1 MVIRHHRLLKIEL
14 FHAVNG
20 NVEKITLNNNE
31 IIHIILDIEIIYYNF
46 EYSLEFYLFK
56 EVYIMA
62 QEQVGVLHEVGDLG
76 LGFQELT
83 EEEQKKLQQEKDKKE
98 KK

>member
-1 MVIRHHRLLKIEL
+1 ME
-14 FHAVNG
+14 
-20 NVEKITLNNNE
+20 
-31 IIHIILDIEIIYYNF
+31 
-46 EYSLEFYLFK
+46 
-56 EVYIMA
+56 

-83 EEEQKKLQQEKDKKE
+83 EEEQKKLQKEKDKKE

>member
-1 MVIRHHRLLKIEL
+1 M
-14 FHAVNG
+14 
-20 NVEKITLNNNE
+20 
-31 IIHIILDIEIIYYNF
+31 DIEIIYYNF

-62 QEQVGVLHEVGDLG
+62 EEQVGVLHEVGDLG
-76 LGFQELT
+76 LGFQELK
-83 EEEQKKLQQEKDKKE
+83 EEDQKKLQKEKDKKE

>member
-1 MVIRHHRLLKIEL
+1 
-14 FHAVNG
+14 
-20 NVEKITLNNNE
+20 
-31 IIHIILDIEIIYYNF
+31 
-46 EYSLEFYLFK
+46 
-56 EVYIMA
+56 MA

-83 EEEQKKLQQEKDKKE
+83 EEEQKKLQKEKGKKE

>member
-1 MVIRHHRLLKIEL
+1 
-14 FHAVNG
+14 
-20 NVEKITLNNNE
+20 
-31 IIHIILDIEIIYYNF
+31 
-46 EYSLEFYLFK
+46 
-56 EVYIMA
+56 MA

-83 EEEQKKLQQEKDKKE
+83 EEEQKRLQQEKDKKE

>member
-14 FHAVNG
+14 FHAVNDNG
-20 NVEKITLNNNE
+20 RKITLNNN
-31 IIHIILDIEIIYYNF
+31 EIIYYNF

-56 EVYIMA
+56 EVYIIMA
-62 QEQVGVLHEVGDLG
+62 QEQIGVLHEVGDLG
-76 LGFQELT
+76 LGFQELK
-83 EEEQKKLQQEKDKKE
+83 EEDQKKLQKEKDKKE

>member
-1 MVIRHHRLLKIEL
+1 
-14 FHAVNG
+14 
-20 NVEKITLNNNE
+20 
-31 IIHIILDIEIIYYNF
+31 
-46 EYSLEFYLFK
+46 
-56 EVYIMA
+56 MA

-83 EEEQKKLQQEKDKKE
+83 EEEQKKFQQEKDKKE

>member
-1 MVIRHHRLLKIEL
+1 M
-14 FHAVNG
+14 
-20 NVEKITLNNNE
+20 
-31 IIHIILDIEIIYYNF
+31 DIEIIYYNF

-76 LGFQELT
+76 LGFQELK
-83 EEEQKKLQQEKDKKE
+83 EEDKKKLQKKDKKE

>member
-1 MVIRHHRLLKIEL
+1 ME
-14 FHAVNG
+14 
-20 NVEKITLNNNE
+20 
-31 IIHIILDIEIIYYNF
+31 
-46 EYSLEFYLFK
+46 
-56 EVYIMA
+56 

-83 EEEQKKLQQEKDKKE
+83 EEEQKKLQKDKKE

>member
-1 MVIRHHRLLKIEL
+1 
-14 FHAVNG
+14 
-20 NVEKITLNNNE
+20 
-31 IIHIILDIEIIYYNF
+31 
-46 EYSLEFYLFK
+46 
-56 EVYIMA
+56 MA

>member
-1 MVIRHHRLLKIEL
+1 
-14 FHAVNG
+14 
-20 NVEKITLNNNE
+20 
-31 IIHIILDIEIIYYNF
+31 
-46 EYSLEFYLFK
+46 
-56 EVYIMA
+56 MA

-83 EEEQKKLQQEKDKKE
+83 EEEQKKLQKEKDNKE

>member
-1 MVIRHHRLLKIEL
+1 
-14 FHAVNG
+14 
-20 NVEKITLNNNE
+20 
-31 IIHIILDIEIIYYNF
+31 
-46 EYSLEFYLFK
+46 
-56 EVYIMA
+56 MA

-83 EEEQKKLQQEKDKKE
+83 EEEQKKLQKEKEKE

>member
-1 MVIRHHRLLKIEL
+1 
-14 FHAVNG
+14 
-20 NVEKITLNNNE
+20 
-31 IIHIILDIEIIYYNF
+31 
-46 EYSLEFYLFK
+46 
-56 EVYIMA
+56 MA

-83 EEEQKKLQQEKDKKE
+83 EEDQKKLQKEKDKKE

>member
-1 MVIRHHRLLKIEL
+1 MP
-14 FHAVNG
+14 
-20 NVEKITLNNNE
+20 
-31 IIHIILDIEIIYYNF
+31 
-46 EYSLEFYLFK
+46 
-56 EVYIMA
+56 

-83 EEEQKKLQQEKDKKE
+83 EEEQKKLQKEKDKE

>member
-1 MVIRHHRLLKIEL
+1 M
-14 FHAVNG
+14 
-20 NVEKITLNNNE
+20 T
-31 IIHIILDIEIIYYNF
+31 
-46 EYSLEFYLFK
+46 
-56 EVYIMA
+56 

-83 EEEQKKLQQEKDKKE
+83 EEEQKKLQKEKDKKE

>member
-1 MVIRHHRLLKIEL
+1 M
-14 FHAVNG
+14 
-20 NVEKITLNNNE
+20 
-31 IIHIILDIEIIYYNF
+31 DIEIIYYNF

-76 LGFQELT
+76 LGFQELK
-83 EEEQKKLQQEKDKKE
+83 EEDQKKLQKEKDKKE

>member
-1 MVIRHHRLLKIEL
+1 
-14 FHAVNG
+14 
-20 NVEKITLNNNE
+20 
-31 IIHIILDIEIIYYNF
+31 
-46 EYSLEFYLFK
+46 
-56 EVYIMA
+56 MA

-83 EEEQKKLQQEKDKKE
+83 EEEQKKLQKEKDKE

>member
-1 MVIRHHRLLKIEL
+1 M
-14 FHAVNG
+14 
-20 NVEKITLNNNE
+20 
-31 IIHIILDIEIIYYNF
+31 DIEIIYYNF

-76 LGFQELT
+76 LGFQELKK
-83 EEEQKKLQQEKDKKE
+83 EDQKKLQKEKDKKE